1 MANKWFYNQNFFDSE
16 AEVNAA
22 VVSLKSRL
30 DNNPTDW
37 VVVKEVTSNGQG
49 GWTVNPTPLTD
60 DQINNLDVEKHY
72 NVTSVH
78 HGHTATTLSSTDATN
93 KVLEYRTLYA
103 QWILANSITKT
114 TDYAPT
120 NVDMSGYI

>member
-1 MANKWFYNQNFFDSE
+1 MADKWFYNKNSFDSE
-16 AEVNAA
+16 EEVNAA

-49 GWTVNPTPLTD
+49 GWIVNPTPLTD
-60 DQINNLDVEKHY
+60 NQINNLDGTKHY
-72 NVTSVH
+72 NVTSIND
-78 HGHTATTLSSTDATN
+78 GYTATGLSGSEATS

-103 QWILANSITKT
+103 QWILANNITKT
-114 TDYAPT
+114 TNYAPL
-120 NVDMSGYI
+120 NIDMSGYV